1 MGVLLT
7 RVLLSKSVARLTRP
21 VSGQGSIETRAPWA
35 TRVAQ
40 DHESQTDFFS
50 WSCAGT
56 MGDPCRVKASRRQ
69 GVCYDAV
76 RYPDTTPDTTPAP
89 RMRLVIREA
98 AVPRSIPR
106 M

>member
-1 MGVLLT
+1 ME
-7 RVLLSKSVARLTRP
+7 VAR
-21 VSGQGSIETRAPWA
+21 VPWA

-40 DHESQTDFFS
+40 DHESGRFFS
-50 WSCAGT
+50 LLFMVLRGCHGRPVS
-56 MGDPCRVKASRRQ
+56 VKASRRQ

-89 RMRLVIREA
+89 RMRLVIRQA
-98 AVPRSIPR
+98 AVPLSIPR